1 MKSTAPGTVV
11 PASHRSGLKP
21 KAEELEDH
29 KQHRDVDWQE
39 ISILPCIKHHPT
51 TCLEPAHA
59 DTLQ

>member
-29 KQHRDVDWQE
+29 NWQE